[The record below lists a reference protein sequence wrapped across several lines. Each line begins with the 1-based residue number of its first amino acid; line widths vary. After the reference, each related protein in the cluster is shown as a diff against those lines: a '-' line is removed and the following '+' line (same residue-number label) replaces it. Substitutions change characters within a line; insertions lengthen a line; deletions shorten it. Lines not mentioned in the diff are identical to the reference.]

1 MRRGQSTISLTI
13 DTNESEHEHDDSTL
27 GEDSPFLFRSASTLN
42 EKNDPV
48 EEAKAQRLRTL
59 VILLIVGLIVSVD
72 LPSVLQLSPTVRI
85 IEDIYCR
92 AYYQENDPS
101 KFGVGGTIEESLC
114 KVDPVQVELAFLKGW
129 MSFFNHLPGLFLA
142 IPFGM
147 MADKYGR
154 KWLLV
159 VNVIQMQL
167 RSCWIYLILY
177 FPNFFP
183 IKLIWLEA
191 ALGIF
196 GGGSMVATALIFVIV
211 SDVTPSSQTA
221 STFFRLGASN
231 FLCFLVAPPLAA
243 RLMEISPWIPLSLGL
258 VLQAVAIPVTMALP
272 ETLGFRKPIDPTPP
286 TPKRFSTNDE
296 KTERP
301 MTATEPSM
309 RLSHGSFSDTA
320 RSVLASFM
328 VNSAF
333 LFKDWRILFFGVTYP
348 IRMLAS
354 PLGSLL
360 LQYVSKRYQWTLAR
374 VTYISSF
381 EAGVSMIALLFL
393 FPSLSSYLLK
403 KKGLNVSRK
412 DLMLARIG
420 VTATAVGIMLTGFAP
435 TIFILFV
442 GMGISSLGSGA
453 GSATRALL
461 TSYVQ
466 QNEVA
471 RLYTALSIVETLGLT
486 AGGPVVAGLFKM
498 GMENVKSGKYGD
510 AWLGLPYFLVGIL
523 LSLVAAL
530 MWMLRLADAPREKV
544 EEEGIEDMAIGPA
557 TEVEDEFR
565 EK

>member
-1 MRRGQSTISLTI
+1 
-13 DTNESEHEHDDSTL
+13 
-27 GEDSPFLFRSASTLN
+27 
-42 EKNDPV
+42 
-48 EEAKAQRLRTL
+48 
-59 VILLIVGLIVSVD
+59 
-72 LPSVLQLSPTVRI
+72 
-85 IEDIYCR
+85 
-92 AYYQENDPS
+92 
-101 KFGVGGTIEESLC
+101 
-114 KVDPVQVELAFLKGW
+114 
-129 MSFFNHLPGLFLA
+129 
-142 IPFGM
+142 
-147 MADKYGR
+147 
-154 KWLLV
+154 
-159 VNVIQMQL
+159 
-167 RSCWIYLILY
+167 
-177 FPNFFP
+177 
-183 IKLIWLEA
+183 
-191 ALGIF
+191 
-196 GGGSMVATALIFVIV
+196 
-211 SDVTPSSQTA
+211 
-221 STFFRLGASN
+221 
-231 FLCFLVAPPLAA
+231 
-243 RLMEISPWIPLSLGL
+243 MEISPWIPLSIGL

-286 TPKRFSTNDE
+286 TPKRFSTNNE
-296 KTERP
+296 KTEAERP

-309 RLSHGSFSDTA
+309 RLSNGSISDTV
-320 RSVLASFM
+320 RSVLASFI

-393 FPSLSSYLLK
+393 FPSLSTYLLK

-420 VTATAVGIMLTGFAP
+420 VSATAIGITLTGFAP
-435 TIFILFV
+435 TIFVLFIA
-442 GMGISSLGSGA
+442 MGISSVGSGA

-486 AGGPVVAGLFKM
+486 AGGPVVAGLFKV

-510 AWLGLPYFLVGIL
+510 AWLGLPYLLVGIL
-523 LSLVAAL
+523 LGLVAAL
-530 MWMLRLADAPREKV
+530 MWMLRLADVPRQKV
-544 EEEGIEDMAIGPA
+544 EEEGLEDMTAEA
-557 TEVEDEFR
+557 EEDFR

>member
-1 MRRGQSTISLTI
+1 MRRGGTIPSAIHTK
-13 DTNESEHEHDDSTL
+13 ESELDQDDSAF
-27 GEDSPFLFRSASTLN
+27 GEASPFLFNSGSTSD
-42 EKNDPV
+42 EKRNPE
-48 EEAKAQRLRTL
+48 EEARSQRMRRW

-72 LPSVLQLSPTVRI
+72 LPSVLQSSPTVRI

-92 AYYQENDPS
+92 AYYQKNDPS
-101 KFGVGGTIEESLC
+101 KFGQGGTIEESLC
-114 KVDPVQVELAFLKGW
+114 KVDSVQAELAFLKGW
-129 MSFFNHLPGLFLA
+129 MSFFNHLP
-142 IPFGM
+142 
-147 MADKYGR
+147 
-154 KWLLV
+154 V
-159 VNVIQMQL
+159 
-167 RSCWIYLILY
+167 Y
-177 FPNFFP
+177 FPNFFL

-196 GGGSMVATALIFVIV
+196 GGGSMVATAMLFVII

-221 STFFRLGASN
+221 STFFRLGAAN

-243 RLMEISPWIPLSLGL
+243 RLMEISPWIPLSIGL

-272 ETLGFRKPIDPTPP
+272 ETLGFRKPTDPTPP
-286 TPKRFSTNDE
+286 TPKRFSASNE
-296 KTERP
+296 KIEPERP

-309 RLSHGSFSDTA
+309 RLSNGSFADTV
-320 RSVLASFM
+320 RSVLASFIL
-328 VNSAF
+328 NSAF
-333 LFKDWRILFFGVTYP
+333 LFKDWRILFFGITYP
-348 IRMLAS
+348 VRMLAS

-381 EAGVSMIALLFL
+381 EAGMSMIALLFL
-393 FPSLSSYLLK
+393 FPSLSTYLLK

-420 VTATAVGIMLTGFAP
+420 VSATAIGIMLTGFAP

-486 AGGPVVAGLFKM
+486 AGGPVVAGLFSM
-498 GMENVKSGKYGD
+498 GMENVKSGRYGD

-530 MWMLRLADAPREKV
+530 MWMLKLADVPRQKI
-544 EEEGIEDMAIGPA
+544 EEEGPEDIAAEAVG
-557 TEVEDEFR
+557 EFR

>member
-1 MRRGQSTISLTI
+1 MRRGGTIPSAI
-13 DTNESEHEHDDSTL
+13 HTNDPENDQDDSAF
-27 GEDSPFLFRSASTLN
+27 GEASPFLFKPVSTLH
-42 EKNDPV
+42 EKV
-48 EEAKAQRLRTL
+48 STEEEAKSQRMRRW
-59 VILLIVGLIVSVD
+59 VILLIVGLIVAVD
-72 LPSVLQLSPTVRI
+72 MPSVLQSSPTVRI

-92 AYYQENDPS
+92 AYYQKNDPS
-101 KFGVGGTIEESLC
+101 KFGLGGTIEESFC
-114 KVDPVQVELAFLKGW
+114 KVDNVQAELAFLKGW
-129 MSFFNHLPGLFLA
+129 MSFFNHLP
-142 IPFGM
+142 
-147 MADKYGR
+147 
-154 KWLLV
+154 V
-159 VNVIQMQL
+159 
-167 RSCWIYLILY
+167 Y

-191 ALGIF
+191 SLGIF
-196 GGGSMVATALIFVIV
+196 GGGSMVATAMLFVII

-221 STFFRLGASN
+221 STFFRLGAAN

-243 RLMEISPWIPLSLGL
+243 RLMEISPWIPLSIGL

-286 TPKRFSTNDE
+286 TPKRFSTNNE
-296 KTERP
+296 KTEAERP

-309 RLSHGSFSDTA
+309 RLSNGSISDTV
-320 RSVLASFM
+320 RSVLASFI

-393 FPSLSSYLLK
+393 FPSLSTYLLK

-420 VTATAVGIMLTGFAP
+420 VSATAIGITLTGFAP
-435 TIFILFV
+435 TIFVLFIA
-442 GMGISSLGSGA
+442 MGISSVGSGA

-486 AGGPVVAGLFKM
+486 AGGPVVAGLFKV

-510 AWLGLPYFLVGIL
+510 AWLGLPYLLVGIL
-523 LSLVAAL
+523 LGLVAAL
-530 MWMLRLADAPREKV
+530 MWMLRLADVPRQKV
-544 EEEGIEDMAIGPA
+544 EEEGLEDMTAEA
-557 TEVEDEFR
+557 EEDFR